1 MRRLAIVALG
11 TAVLAGVMAPAGAAP
26 AGPGEY
32 PGVRNILPPGQSG
45 SINAVEAAQVAA
57 GDPQGRVAV
66 DGQNAPPNFANQ
78 LEMYDALN
86 HADLDGL
93 TDGQLSAYYKDAP
106 LTLSDRDAVRTDRPK
121 SGVVIRWDSFG
132 VPYIEGRTREDA
144 AFGSGYAGTKDRMF
158 LMDLLRHVGAAR
170 AAEFLGPDE
179 ANVAMDQ
186 EQLRAAFYT
195 PEEAAAQI
203 DQAAERFGAEGRR
216 LVAALDAYIAGINA
230 AQQEMCPGRRDRSGL
245 PGRVR
250 RAAEEARALDP
261 RRRRL
266 RRLAGRRH
274 LRQGR
279 RRPSSRTPGGCSSSR
294 RSSAPTRRSGSS
306 TTSPS
311 PTTPRRPTTASSPA
325 PYGGGPVDPTQ
336 PGVAL
341 PDLDGPTAP
350 GTGAD
355 AGSGGL
361 PDPGLGSL
369 QGRFGTQERATVVHG
384 PFGPIDLGGV
394 PDMMSNAALVAGD
407 RTADGHPRVV
417 FGPQTGYF
425 TPQLLTEQA
434 VVAPGIRA
442 RGVSFAGTSLV
453 VQLGRGV
460 DYAWSATSAGSDLVD
475 TVVERL
481 CDPDGGTAT
490 VESTGY
496 LVGGECRPMDR
507 RCTRRPAMP
516 NAAAPGLP
524 QTYRFLVL
532 RTEHGIV
539 QLRTTVDGQPV
550 AVVAPAQHVRPGAG
564 LRARV
569 RAARQPRLREGR
581 RRASATR
588 RRPSTTR
595 STGSTSTTATSRTTR
610 RAACRCARTAST
622 GTCRA
627 GATRPTTGRAGW
639 PSATTRSRSTRRRAT
654 WCRWNNKQA
663 PGFSAADD
671 QWGYGPVHRSEA
683 ISDRLAELRRAG
695 GVTTTDVVAAV
706 QDAATVDSRAVYTL
720 PSLLDVI
727 GDDPAGSPTRWRCCA
742 AGRSAAPTGW
752 TRTGTA
758 RTRSRRRSRSSTS
771 GGRGVDDHG
780 VAQDLLSGTLGD
792 LVGELPQRL
801 DDHPRQ
807 GLGSSWNGVAWYGY
821 VLRTSTSSGAPTRGA
836 WSQAYCGGGD
846 LAACQSELRASLR
859 CRGGPRARRA
869 GRLVGG
875 ELTYDKHIDDI
886 RATTAGLVAVR
897 PIDWQN
903 RPTFQQVVNYQSHR
917 AGRRVTALRGSCR
930 GVGPAPRVE
939 RRLGSSQRADGPLAR
954 SDVPGTTMNTC
965 SPLVPDVPTRGPRP
979 SRPRWPPRW
988 PAPSTSPRSR
998 PGPTPP
1004 RVRRRP
1010 RRPAPPSPPARPA
1023 RPSSTS
1029 PRPPSRPRCST
1040 APSRCRSCSTSG
1052 PSGAARASSSPRCSS
1067 GWPPRAAAP
1076 GCWRRSTSTPTRRSP
1091 RACAS
1096 RASPR

>member
-1 MRRLAIVALG
+1 M
-11 TAVLAGVMAPAGAAP
+11 
-26 AGPGEY
+26 
-32 PGVRNILPPGQSG
+32 RNILPPGQSG

-93 TDGQLSAYYKDAP
+93 TDGQLSAFYKDAP
-106 LTLSDRDAVRTDRPK
+106 LTLSNRDAVRTDRPK

-230 AQQEMCPGRRDRSGL
+230 AQQEMCPAVVTGPDCPVEYAAL
-245 PGRVR
+245 QKKPEPWT
-250 RAAEEARALDP
+250 RADVVYVASLVGGIFGKGGGAEFANARWLQQLEARFGADEAKRIFDDLALADDP
-261 RRRRL
+261 E
-266 RRLAGRRH
+266 A
-274 LRQGR
+274 
-279 RRPSSRTPGGCSSSR
+279 
-294 RSSAPTRRSGSS
+294 
-306 TTSPS
+306 
-311 PTTPRRPTTASSPA
+311 PTTASSPA
-325 PYGGGPVDPTQ
+325 PYGSGPVDPTK

-369 QGRFGTQERATVVHG
+369 QGRFGTQDRATVVQG

-481 CDPDGGTAT
+481 CDPAGGTAT

-496 LVGGECRPMDR
+496 LVGSECRPMDQQVHEE
-507 RCTRRPAMP
+507 TAIP

-539 QLRTTVDGQPV
+539 QVRTTVDGQPV
-550 AVVAPAQHVRPGAG
+550 AVVLQ
-564 LRARV
+564 
-569 RAARQPRLREGR
+569 
-581 RRASATR
+581 
-588 RRPSTTR
+588 R
-595 STGSTSTTATSRTTR
+595 STY
-610 RAACRCARTAST
+610 
-622 GTCRA
+622 
-627 GATRPTTGRAGW
+627 GRELD
-639 PSATTRSRSTRRRAT
+639 SAL
-654 WCRWNNKQA
+654 
-663 PGFSAADD
+663 GF
-671 QWGYGPVHRSEA
+671 E
-683 ISDRLAELRRAG
+683 RLG
-695 GVTTTDVVAAV
+695 NPDYVK
-706 QDAATVDSRAVYTL
+706 DA
-720 PSLLDVI
+720 
-727 GDDPAGSPTRWRCCA
+727 
-742 AGRSAAPTGW
+742 
-752 TRTGTA
+752 
-758 RTRSRRRSRSSTS
+758 
-771 GGRGVDDHG
+771 
-780 VAQDLLSGTLGD
+780 
-792 LVGELPQRL
+792 GELPQR
-801 DDHPRQ
+801 
-807 GLGSSWNGVAWYGY
+807 
-821 VLRTSTSSGAPTRGA
+821 
-836 WSQAYCGGGD
+836 GGGH
-846 LAACQSELRASLR
+846 
-859 CRGGPRARRA
+859 
-869 GRLVGG
+869 RLHVQ
-875 ELTYDKHIDDI
+875 
-886 RATTAGLVAVR
+886 LV
-897 PIDWQN
+897 
-903 RPTFQQVVNYQSHR
+903 
-917 AGRRVTALRGSCR
+917 L
-930 GVGPAPRVE
+930 
-939 RRLGSSQRADGPLAR
+939 
-954 SDVPGTTMNTC
+954 
-965 SPLVPDVPTRGPRP
+965 
-979 SRPRWPPRW
+979 
-988 PAPSTSPRSR
+988 
-998 PGPTPP
+998 
-1004 RVRRRP
+1004 RRRP
-1010 RRPAPPSPPARPA
+1010 RHRVLLVRPPAVARGRRRRAPA
-1023 RPSSTS
+1023 ALGGRDL
-1029 PRPPSRPRCST
+1029 RLAGLAGR
-1040 APSRCRSCSTSG
+1040 G
-1052 PSGAARASSSPRCSS
+1052 
-1067 GWPPRAAAP
+1067 
-1076 GCWRRSTSTPTRRSP
+1076 
-1091 RACAS
+1091 
-1096 RASPR
+1096 

>member
-11 TAVLAGVMAPAGAAP
+11 TAVLAGVMAPAGATP

-66 DGQNAPPNFANQ
+66 DGQNAPANFANQ

-86 HADLDGL
+86 HADLGGL
-93 TDGQLSAYYKDAP
+93 TDGQLSAFYKDAP
-106 LTLSDRDAVRTDRPK
+106 LTLSNKDAVRTDRPK

-186 EQLRAAFYT
+186 EQLRSAFYT
-195 PEEAAAQI
+195 REEAAAQI

-230 AQQEMCPGRRDRSGL
+230 AQQEMCPAVVTGPDCPVEYAALQKKPEPWTRADVVYVASLVGGIFGKGGGAEFANARWLQQLQAQFGADEGRRIFDDL
-245 PGRVR
+245 
-250 RAAEEARALDP
+250 ALADDP
-261 RRRRL
+261 
-266 RRLAGRRH
+266 
-274 LRQGR
+274 Q
-279 RRPSSRTPGGCSSSR
+279 
-294 RSSAPTRRSGSS
+294 APTTSS
-306 TTSPS
+306 V
-311 PTTPRRPTTASSPA
+311 AA
-325 PYGGGPVDPTQ
+325 PYPSGPVDPTL

-361 PDPGLGSL
+361 PDPGLTSL
-369 QGRFGTQERATVVHG
+369 QGRFGTQDRPTVVQG

-453 VQLGRGV
+453 VQLGRGM

-481 CDPDGGTAT
+481 WDPAGGEAT
-490 VESTGY
+490 VESEGY
-496 LVGGECRPMDR
+496 LVGSECRPMDEQVHEE
-507 RCTRRPAMP
+507 TAIP
-516 NAAAPGLP
+516 NAAAPGAP

-532 RTEHGIV
+532 RTDHGIV
-539 QLRTTVDGQPV
+539 QLRTTVGGQPV
-550 AVVAPAQHVRPGAG
+550 AVVLQRSTYGRELDSALGFERLGNPDYVKDAASFRNAASAIDYTFNWFYVDDRDIAYYSSGRLP
-564 LRARV
+564 LRADGVDGHLPRWAD
-569 RAARQPRLREGR
+569 AAYDWQGWLAVEDHPQQVNP
-581 RRASATR
+581 
-588 RRPSTTR
+588 PSGYLV
-595 STGSTSTTATSRTTR
+595 S
-610 RAACRCARTAST
+610 
-622 GTCRA
+622 
-627 GATRPTTGRAGW
+627 
-639 PSATTRSRSTRRRAT
+639 
-654 WCRWNNKQA
+654 WNNKQA
-663 PGFSAADD
+663 PGFGAADD
-671 QWGYGPVHRSEA
+671 QWGYGPVHRSLA
-683 ISDRLAELRRAG
+683 ISDRLAALADKG
-695 GVTTTDVVAAV
+695 GVTTTDVVGAV

-727 GDDPAGSPTRWRCCA
+727 GDDPELADAVALLRGWQQRGAHRLDHDRDGAYEEQAAIALFDAWWAGT
-742 AGRSAAPTGW
+742 
-752 TRTGTA
+752 
-758 RTRSRRRSRSSTS
+758 
-771 GGRGVDDHG
+771 DDDG
-780 VAQDLLSGTLGD
+780 VAQDLLRGALGD
-792 LVGELPQRL
+792 LVGDLPQRH

-821 VLRTSTSSGAPTRGA
+821 VLKDLDVVRGVDPGA
-836 WSQAYCGGGD
+836 WSRAYCGGGD
-846 LAACQSELRASLR
+846 LATCQADLRASLKAAVDR
-859 CRGGPRARRA
+859 VLAEQGVSSVA
-869 GRLVGG
+869 

-886 RATTAGLVAVR
+886 RATTAGLVGVR

-903 RPTFQQVVNYQSHR
+903 RPTFQQVVNYQGH
-917 AGRRVTALRGSCR
+917 
-930 GVGPAPRVE
+930 
-939 RRLGSSQRADGPLAR
+939 
-954 SDVPGTTMNTC
+954 
-965 SPLVPDVPTRGPRP
+965 
-979 SRPRWPPRW
+979 RPR
-988 PAPSTSPRSR
+988 
-998 PGPTPP
+998 G
-1004 RVRRRP
+1004 
-1010 RRPAPPSPPARPA
+1010 
-1023 RPSSTS
+1023 
-1029 PRPPSRPRCST
+1029 
-1040 APSRCRSCSTSG
+1040 
-1052 PSGAARASSSPRCSS
+1052 
-1067 GWPPRAAAP
+1067 
-1076 GCWRRSTSTPTRRSP
+1076 
-1091 RACAS
+1091 
-1096 RASPR
+1096 